1 MCVYFVHVRTLFTM
15 IVFLAVN
22 RCPIFFFNDSRSK
35 LEPACVLCLQ
45 LKEACGALHQ
55 GAI

>member
-55 GAI
+55 GAK